1 MKSYSRVVQRL
12 VKAGV
17 DVDLTSSDG
26 TTPLSLACKVGDL
39 ATMDALLEANPEPND
54 GTLHDAARN
63 LDSNAIKLLVS
74 HGHDPNRP
82 SPRHNGRSPLAEL
95 CYQAP
100 SFAQCSSGGEMK
112 KAIKALIKGG
122 ARIDIKTVTNDDFER
137 SLLLLALDRQKP
149 HTMAEAFLDCDQ
161 WKHINDEFN
170 LYTNGEYTFSPI
182 MYVKKGI
189 WKGAEQHRQNVLNLL
204 KLYQARP
211 QFWKNEGEQPHDMIG
226 APDHIVQAQNE
237 RKAEIEASKR
247 RQDELAVVLKLEQD
261 RHNAELTVMKER

>member
-1 MKSYSRVVQRL
+1 
-12 VKAGV
+12 
-17 DVDLTSSDG
+17 
-26 TTPLSLACKVGDL
+26 
-39 ATMDALLEANPEPND
+39 MDALLEANAEPND
-54 GTLHDAARN
+54 GTMHDAARN
-63 LDSNAIKLLVS
+63 LNSNAIKLLIS

-95 CYQAP
+95 CHQAP

-211 QFWKNEGEQPHDMIG
+211 QLWKNEGEQPHDMIG